1 MFALHSTKHRE
12 VSEWLKEHAW
22 KVCMLQG
29 IESSNLFLSAKKV
42 RPTLHKRRFFHFSVP
57 LVQHRYNIFDLY
69 LYRKAALERQ
79 WLFILDFSR

>member
-29 IESSNLFLSAKKV
+29 IESSNLFLSASACKSTTYRLFYV
-42 RPTLHKRRFFHFSVP
+42 L
-57 LVQHRYNIFDLY
+57 IFKF
-69 LYRKAALERQ
+69 KAIA
-79 WLFILDFSR
+79 I

>member
-29 IESSNLFLSAKKV
+29 IESSNLFLSAEKTK
-42 RPTLHKRRFFHFSVP
+42 PALHKRRFFHFNVP
-57 LVQHRYNIFDLY
+57 LVQHRYNIFDRHF
-69 LYRKAALERQ
+69 YRKNTIERV
-79 WLFILDFSR
+79 WLVILVFT